1 MRRRR
6 AEVRVVPPDPVYG
19 EVLVTK
25 MVNKIMWDGLFI
37 NDPGIVAAS
46 RKQSGQEKS

>member
-25 MVNKIMWDGLFI
+25 MVNKIMWDGKKSI
-37 NDPGIVAAS
+37 AQKIVTVRS
-46 RKQSGQEKS
+46 IS